1 MADSVFVEP
10 YWSVRKLVKSGK
22 IGEVVQ
28 VYVTDK
34 EASVDRPLK
43 ELKGFVKVALQP
55 GEEKKVTIGLSER
68 DFAFY
73 NVEKKDFVAEAGEFE
88 ILVGASAE
96 DIRLKETI
104 EI

>member
-1 MADSVFVEP
+1 MAVN
-10 YWSVRKLVKSGK
+10 GK
-22 IGEVVQ
+22 NAEVTLTVQNTGKMAGAEVVQ

-43 ELKGFVKVALQP
+43 ELKGFAKVALQP

-73 NVEKKDFVAEAGEFE
+73 DVEKKDFVAEAGEFE